1 VERAATA
8 VPAEMQATLA
18 KFKVWRETRP
28 TRITRIPETLWA
40 EATVLA
46 RQLGCRE
53 VSQTLRLHYTQLRQ
67 RVEAGPAVLAPLPPA
82 APAFVALPG
91 GSFLGEDGSG
101 PVVEVTRPDGGRM
114 VLRWPAGSMMDLR
127 ELMAVFLAISPSQ
140 RQGRWTGGGRR

>member
-1 VERAATA
+1 MGRGAAT

-28 TRITRIPETLWA
+28 TRISRIPEALWA
-40 EATVLA
+40 EATILA

-53 VSQTLRLHYTQLRQ
+53 VSQVLRLHYTQLRQ
-67 RVEAGPAVLAPLPPA
+67 RVEASSAPLASLSPP

-91 GSFLGEDGSG
+91 GSFLGDEG

-114 VLRWPAGSMMDLR
+114 VLRWPAGSVVDPR
-127 ELMAVFLAISPSQ
+127 ELMAAFL
-140 RQGRWTGGGRR
+140 GGRR